1 MEPDFQILDQIVLND
16 VQDVF
21 AVDALESSHPISVDV
36 NDPKDINELFDRI
49 SYGKGVQCSV
59 MHLFHPFSPLTN
71 GLLTPLSP
79 FLSTLRSLHHPNVK
93 QIPR

>member
-1 MEPDFQILDQIVLND
+1 MPLNSTRLVAEWNVLIDFNWQVEPDFQILDQIVLND

-49 SYGKGVQCSV
+49 SYGKGGCPV
-59 MHLFHPFSPLTN
+59 
-71 GLLTPLSP
+71 
-79 FLSTLRSLHHPNVK
+79 
-93 QIPR
+93 